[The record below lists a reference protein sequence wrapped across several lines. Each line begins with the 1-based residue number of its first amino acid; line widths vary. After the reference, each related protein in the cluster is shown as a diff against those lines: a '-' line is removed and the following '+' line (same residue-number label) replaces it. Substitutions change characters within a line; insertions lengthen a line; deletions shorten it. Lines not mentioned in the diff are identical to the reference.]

1 MKMFSA
7 DSLQNLDSFFS
18 RIGVLNT
25 RSTLAV
31 SMFQMDCCEPEV
43 VTQLLT
49 DLLSEY
55 RNEVLN
61 LAVYLDSLGISK

>member
-1 MKMFSA
+1 MTMFSA

-18 RIGVLNT
+18 RINVLNT

-31 SMFQMDCCEPEV
+31 SMFQMDCCDPEIV
-43 VTQLLT
+43 AGFLS
-49 DLLSEY
+49 DLLGEY

-61 LAVYLDSLGISK
+61 LAIYLDSLGISK

>member
-1 MKMFSA
+1 MTFSA

-18 RIGVLNT
+18 RINVLNT

-31 SMFQMDCCEPEV
+31 SMFQMDCCDPEI
-43 VTQLLT
+43 VTRLLS
-49 DLLSEY
+49 DLLGEY

-61 LAVYLDSLGISK
+61 LAVYLDSLGISG